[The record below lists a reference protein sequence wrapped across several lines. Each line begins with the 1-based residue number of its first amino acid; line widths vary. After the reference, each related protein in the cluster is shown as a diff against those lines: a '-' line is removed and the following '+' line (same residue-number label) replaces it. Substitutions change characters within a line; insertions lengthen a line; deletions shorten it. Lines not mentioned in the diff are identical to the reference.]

1 MHFRVPTYLHR
12 RRDNAIAQIVET
24 MASKISNELEL
35 LRMKGL
41 AKKQKANISTKDG
54 GGDAFLTPEE
64 AKAFLAGQKEAA
76 KKGVIQPTPPA
87 GLSGGELDG
96 WYTQQRQRDL
106 DAKKNRDEAESILRG
121 YRMSHQPRGGRPSGS
136 DSETSRAPFGSCA
149 IDSIPSAIHS
159 RNIFQELE
167 KKHNGPPGG
176 KWGEGEGEKL
186 DENATWNFIQKGE

>member
-41 AKKQKANISTKDG
+41 AKKQKANIFTKDG

-76 KKGVIQPTPPA
+76 KKEKEA
-87 GLSGGELDG
+87 
-96 WYTQQRQRDL
+96 
-106 DAKKNRDEAESILRG
+106 AKALAKAAKAAD
-121 YRMSHQPRGGRPSGS
+121 
-136 DSETSRAPFGSCA
+136 
-149 IDSIPSAIHS
+149 
-159 RNIFQELE
+159 
-167 KKHNGPPGG
+167 KK
-176 KWGEGEGEKL
+176 KSK
-186 DENATWNFIQKGE
+186 K